1 MRHACCSDR
10 VAGRQAA
17 PTRTGAPAQRSG
29 HRALTQAGQ
38 DHAWAGMHGHGPLPS
53 LVLIAPSP
61 WDPPRA
67 PGPLGLPT
75 LPMDGPPTSD
85 PSSLSTPLPQA
96 RSLSAGVSTTPAVGK
111 KDGGFTALRAA
122 DGASAGSNTAP
133 LFPFPASAMV
143 KGRERERQTHVLL
156 PKGYSLLV
164 LPQTHFASGSTAGV
178 VVPWP
183 TTPPKW

>member
-1 MRHACCSDR
+1 MH
-10 VAGRQAA
+10 G
-17 PTRTGAPAQRSG
+17 PAWAWAIALARP
-29 HRALTQAGQ
+29 HRALPL
-38 DHAWAGMHGHGPLPS
+38 GPP
-53 LVLIAPSP
+53 
-61 WDPPRA
+61 A

-122 DGASAGSNTAP
+122 DGASSGSNTAP

-143 KGRERERQTHVLL
+143 KGRERDRRMYCYPRVTVC
-156 PKGYSLLV
+156 
-164 LPQTHFASGSTAGV
+164 
-178 VVPWP
+178 
-183 TTPPKW
+183 